1 VRDGG
6 VDCVAFDPRP
16 ILGGKVVVQAKRYR
30 HTVGVTAVRDLY
42 GTLQNE
48 GASKASW

>member
-1 VRDGG
+1 
-6 VDCVAFDPRP
+6 
-16 ILGGKVVVQAKRYR
+16 VVVQTKRYR